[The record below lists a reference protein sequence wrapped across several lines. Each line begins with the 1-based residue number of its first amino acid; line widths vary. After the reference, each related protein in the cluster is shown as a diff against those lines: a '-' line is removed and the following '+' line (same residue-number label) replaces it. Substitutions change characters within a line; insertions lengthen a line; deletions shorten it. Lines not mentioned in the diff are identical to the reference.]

1 MYINYSQ
8 IRSIENTIKQ
18 IKPNCKFLFVTK
30 TRPVNIIDDLIK
42 AGYRFFGENR
52 VQEAKNKYSSLSKE
66 IELHLIGPLQT
77 NKTKE
82 ALRLFDVIQTLDRKK
97 IVLEIVKQK
106 ALIDNIKTNHFYIQ
120 VNIGDEPQKSGVK
133 ISETKNFYNF
143 CLENKLEIK
152 GLMCIPPNTTNPEFF
167 FQKLKSIRNDIDPNL
182 ELSMGMSGDYIDA
195 LSEGSDMIRIGSLI
209 FKDD

>member
-1 MYINYSQ
+1 M
-8 IRSIENTIKQ
+8 
-18 IKPNCKFLFVTK
+18 FVTK
-30 TRPVNIIDDLIK
+30 TRPINIIDDLIK
-42 AGYRFFGENR
+42 EGYRFFGENR

-120 VNIGDEPQKSGVK
+120 VNIGEEPQKSEENLVQKIFTIFVK
-133 ISETKNFYNF
+133 KNKQRLNDQCAY
-143 CLENKLEIK
+143 
-152 GLMCIPPNTTNPEFF
+152 PNTSNPEFF
-167 FQKLKSIRNDIDPNL
+167 FQKLKSIRNDIDSNL
-182 ELSMGMSGDYIDA
+182 KLSMGMSGDYIDA
-195 LSEGSDMIRIGSLI
+195 LSEGSDMIRIGL
-209 FKDD
+209 